1 MKADKR
7 RRAGVANDGDNIA
20 GDEAGEGGGGVVAL
34 RGGRIGIFSQ
44 QWKYDFVEQIYNGNI
59 ISFCKFSSV
68 QRKRIFVT

>member
-1 MKADKR
+1 MSRSIASIPPTVQMKADKR

-44 QWKYDFVEQIYNGNI
+44 Q
-59 ISFCKFSSV
+59 
-68 QRKRIFVT
+68 